1 MTKTTTAK
9 TKPTKSWNPMAVVNL
24 LKFRIHRGSMDNR
37 RPTKCEKIG
46 FCVKSQNLYDLKNSN
61 KPKNK
66 NKNKKEDSQNIVNCK
81 YFKINR

>member
-1 MTKTTTAK
+1 
-9 TKPTKSWNPMAVVNL
+9 
-24 LKFRIHRGSMDNR
+24 MDNR

-61 KPKNK
+61 KTKNK

-81 YFKINR
+81 YFKIYR